1 MKKYILLFAAAV
13 LGASCSNL
21 LDQDPT
27 DKYTPEQLAK
37 VDLDILVAP
46 LMSAANL
53 KMHTMGA
60 GTQYRSYKCL
70 NLNLDLLGN
79 DMIVANSGAGWFTNT
94 YSMQNYRG
102 ITDNLPTQLWSQLYT
117 LVYSSNQVMDFIDF
131 DLAKDTKYAK
141 FIMAQALTLRA
152 FAYYNLICLFQDA
165 YLHGGNAPDAA
176 GVPLY
181 LKLGTGALA
190 RGKATDVYSQI
201 ITDCND
207 AIKYFDEARMMPG
220 SNEGISI
227 YVTYMVLARTAL
239 TMGEFSTAATAA
251 DVVIN
256 GYALMDETEAL
267 DNGFQKIDGTETI
280 WGYKWTQNTT
290 IQNNNFASH
299 MSSTALGYGGSG
311 GGYKIMDE
319 RLYNQIPAQDW
330 RKKLYYSVATDI
342 EYDNGTSTVVQKAPQ
357 YTNAKFNSLS
367 YNLDEIYMRAAE
379 AYFIKAEA
387 QAANTPADYPGAQQ
401 TLYNI
406 LSTRISG
413 YTKSTKTGNDLLD
426 EIRLHKRIEMWG
438 EGLEFFDNKRIGKG
452 VDRMSST
459 NQTVK
464 VVVPAGK
471 DFTLRLP
478 QSEIERNPNISADQ
492 NNKL

>member
-1 MKKYILLFAAAV
+1 MKKYIILFAAAV

-46 LMSAANL
+46 LMSSANL
-53 KMHTMGA
+53 KMHTMGS

-79 DMIVANSGAGWFTNT
+79 DMIVKDAGSGWFTGI

-102 ITDNLPTQLWSQLYT
+102 STNTLPAQLWSSLYT

-131 DLAKDTKYAK
+131 DLAKDTKRAK

-165 YLHGGNAPDAA
+165 YLFDGKDAA

-181 LKLGTGALA
+181 LKVNTGALG
-190 RGKATDVYSQI
+190 RGTAADVYSQI
-201 ITDCND
+201 LTDCDDAIDYFND
-207 AIKYFDEARMMPG
+207 AQMLPAT
-220 SNEGISI
+220 NEGISI
-227 YVTYMVLARTAL
+227 YVTYMVKARTAL
-239 TMGEFSTAATAA
+239 TMGEYTIAAQAA
-251 DVVIN
+251 SEVI
-256 GYALMDETEAL
+256 GAYSLMTKAQAM
-267 DNGFQKIDGTETI
+267 DNGFQKIDGPETI
-280 WGYKWTQNTT
+280 WGYEWSQNTT
-290 IQNNNFASH
+290 IQNNNFSSH
-299 MSSTALGYGGSG
+299 MSANALGYGGSQ
-311 GGYKIMDE
+311 GGYKIIDE
-319 RLYNQIPAQDW
+319 RLYNQMLATDW
-330 RKKLYYSVATDI
+330 RKDLYYAVATDI
-342 EYDNGTSTVVQKAPQ
+342 TYDNGTSITIQEAPQ
-357 YTNAKFNSLS
+357 YTNKKFNAPD
-367 YNLDEIYMRAAE
+367 YNQDEIYMRVAE

-387 QAANTPADYPGAQQ
+387 QAANQTPDFPGAQQ

-413 YTKSTKTGNDLLD
+413 YVKSTKTGADLLE
-426 EIRLHKRIEMWG
+426 EIRLNKRIEMWG
-438 EGLEFFDNKRIGKG
+438 EGLEFFDNKRINKG
-452 VDRMSST
+452 VNRESST
-459 NQTVK
+459 NQTIK

-478 QSEIERNPNISADQ
+478 QTEIERNPNISADQ
-492 NNKL
+492 NNPL